1 MGSRIKMIKNFWN
14 FHNPLINIEGKSR
27 KNFKK
32 IDNAVFE
39 KIIVII
45 VLLYM
50 GSYGRK
56 LKSINLPSIFLLKMI
71 NSLEAQLQ
79 YELLIFLNILKQKN
93 LPASRAHSHCA
104 LRAQVWVRLGRAI
117 RSSRFA
123 LRSFWTSR
131 FALSLVLFAYV

>member
-1 MGSRIKMIKNFWN
+1 MKMIKNFLN
-14 FHNPLINIEGKSR
+14 FYNPLINIKGKSR
-27 KNFKK
+27 KNFKR

-39 KIIVII
+39 KINVKI

-79 YELLIFLNILKQKN
+79 YEL
-93 LPASRAHSHCA
+93 
-104 LRAQVWVRLGRAI
+104 
-117 RSSRFA
+117 
-123 LRSFWTSR
+123 
-131 FALSLVLFAYV
+131 